1 MIQKPKGGRSNSI
14 VLREQN
20 LLGHKSFEV
29 LANHEHVGEMEFV
42 EGSERIKTPDILLSQ
57 FIEAAVISMDKK
69 KRKGKQVVEV
79 EVASPERGLS
89 LTFVL

>member
-1 MIQKPKGGRSNSI
+1 
-14 VLREQN
+14 
-20 LLGHKSFEV
+20 
-29 LANHEHVGEMEFV
+29 MEFV